1 MEYRSGQNA
10 IRNAYRKLLDSRIA
24 IASTIKK
31 KSMVNEQ
38 KKSLILRNIHM
49 KNKLKYSN
57 IRYEEEYG
65 KKRLKQYQ
73 IRKVQISKINHTV
86 KVLNERD
93 KIKKKRLELSAM
105 GKIETKLLD
114 KIKNT
119 EILQSHTLKQL
130 EEAIKSVDVRSPI
143 RLNDSRIA
151 QTQNP
156 SPRLNE

>member
-57 IRYEEEYG
+57 IRYEEDYG
-65 KKRLKQYQ
+65 RKRLKQYQ

-93 KIKKKRLELSAM
+93 RIKKKRLECH
-105 GKIETKLLD
+105 KIILLLLFL
-114 KIKNT
+114 IV
-119 EILQSHTLKQL
+119 IF
-130 EEAIKSVDVRSPI
+130 
-143 RLNDSRIA
+143 
-151 QTQNP
+151 
-156 SPRLNE
+156 